1 MTEVEYL
8 ARIASQ
14 LDNLLSFLWVA
25 AALILVYVIY
35 RFLKFLF

>member
-8 ARIASQ
+8 AQIASQ
-14 LDNLLSFLWVA
+14 LDSLLSFLWVA